1 MKALIASEMAKEFYN
16 NTTNDDNSNGGSK
29 YNNNSSNPVKLTTT
43 LWFVIFLSIVIGL
56 TQKLESRLFASSGN
70 SKSHF
75 SVIYFLKKRLV

>member
-43 LWFVIFLSIVIGL
+43 LWFVIFLSSVIGL

-75 SVIYFLKKRLV
+75 SVIYF